1 MPVPKSRDPELAR
14 RDLERWLL
22 PRLPDAETV
31 AVTRFEQP
39 RTSGFSNETILFD
52 VETTRACEARRLE
65 LVARVA
71 PTRYVLFPDHD
82 LDAQRRM
89 LEALAP
95 TDVPVPRVLWHGEAP
110 GSPFGARFFVMERV
124 AGRAADD
131 TPPYTKQGWLFDA
144 TPAEQR
150 RVYVEGL
157 RQLVRVAALDWE
169 GLGVGFLVDPALGP
183 PGLAQE
189 LAYWEGYLA
198 WALAGRACP
207 PLEETFAWLRAH
219 APDAGALCLS
229 WGDSRPGN
237 ILYRD
242 GRAAAVL
249 DWEMAS
255 LSPRESDLGFW
266 LAYKEF
272 QSTGYGL
279 PELPGFPDRRETIAL
294 YEELA
299 GVAVRDVAWWELFG
313 IFRLGAILVRLRD
326 MMVETGVVAA
336 GAARGPETPA
346 FRVIET
352 LRAAQP

>member
-1 MPVPKSRDPELAR
+1 MPVPRSRDPELAR
-14 RDLERWLL
+14 RDLERWLAG
-22 PRLPDAETV
+22 RLPGAETL

-52 VETTRACEARRLE
+52 VETTRGCEVRRHE

-82 LDAQRRM
+82 LDLQRRM
-89 LEALAP
+89 LEVLAA
-95 TDVPVPRVLWHGEAP
+95 TDVPVPRVLWHGEAEE
-110 GSPFGARFFVMERV
+110 SPFGARFFVMERI

-131 TPPYTKQGWLFDA
+131 TPPYTRQGWLFDA
-144 TPAEQR
+144 TPEEQR

-157 RQLVRVAALDWE
+157 RQLVRVAALDWRKLE
-169 GLGVGFLVDPALGP
+169 VDFLVDPRLGP

-189 LAYWEGYLA
+189 LAYWEGFLA
-198 WALAGRACP
+198 WALAGRASP
-207 PLEETFAWLRAH
+207 LLEETFAWLRAH
-219 APDAGALCLS
+219 APAEGALRLS

-242 GRAAAVL
+242 ARAVAVL

-255 LSPRESDLGFW
+255 LSPREADLGFW

-279 PELPGFPDRRETIAL
+279 PELPGFPDRRETVAL

-299 GVAVRDVAWWELFG
+299 GTAVRDVEWWELFG
-313 IFRLGAILVRLRD
+313 IFRLAVILVRLRD
-326 MMVETGVVAA
+326 MMVETGVLAA

-346 FRVIET
+346 FRVIEK
-352 LRAAQP
+352 LRADT